1 MSQRIISPTQTSQ
14 LGEAVLKPVLF
25 VDVDGVLS
33 VFGFAHDAPPPGR
46 MYAVDGMPHCLAH
59 GCGERLV
66 RLSKTFE
73 LVWATGWEER
83 ANEHLPHLLGLG
95 GEYPTLNFDAEPQWG
110 SAHWKVSA
118 VERYAGNRPA
128 AWIDDNFNEACRSW
142 ARHRSAP
149 TLLVASDPAIGL
161 TDQHV
166 EELEGWAQRH
176 AAGLWM
182 P

>member
-1 MSQRIISPTQTSQ
+1 VSESPP
-14 LGEAVLKPVLF
+14 KPLLF

-33 VFGFAHDAPPPGR
+33 VFGFPHDGPPPGR
-46 MYAVDGMPHCLAH
+46 MHSVEGIPHCLAH

-66 RLSKTFE
+66 RLGETYE

-95 GEYPTLNFDAEPQWG
+95 RQYPTLGFDFAPQWG

-118 VERYAGNRPA
+118 IERYAANRPA

-142 ARHRSAP
+142 AAERNAP
-149 TLLVASDPAIGL
+149 TLLVATDPALGL

-166 EELEGWAQRH
+166 EQLEAWAHGTGR
-176 AAGLWM
+176 
-182 P
+182 